1 LARTTG
7 SDGERT
13 EAAIR
18 AAAAMLIARHGYEA
32 MSMRQLAEEVGVQ
45 AAALYRY
52 FPTKEELLFTL
63 MREHMEELVAAWDA
77 ARPAAVDPVARLRA
91 YVANHIAFHVARR
104 HSTQLSNL
112 ELRSL
117 SKERLSAI
125 LKLRTAYEKEL
136 RLILRDG
143 AEQGAFAIDDVG
155 LTAMAIIQM
164 ITGVIVWFRPGERL
178 SVGQVTE
185 TYLSMTLRLV
195 GAKDGRSALQGA
207 RDVHA
212 HAELR
217 VR

>member
-1 LARTTG
+1 MARTTG

-32 MSMRQLAEEVGVQ
+32 MSMRQLAEQVGVQ

-63 MREHMEELVAAWDA
+63 MREHMEELAAAWEASRPPSDDPA
-77 ARPAAVDPVARLRA
+77 ARLSA
-91 YVANHIAFHVARR
+91 YVANHIRFHVARR

-125 LKLRTAYEKEL
+125 LRLRTAYEKEL
-136 RLILRDG
+136 RAILRDG
-143 AEQGAFAIDDVG
+143 VERGLFSIDDTG

-164 ITGVIVWFRPGERL
+164 ITGVVVWFRPGERL
-178 SVGQVTE
+178 SVEQVTGN
-185 TYLSMTLRLV
+185 YLAMTLRLA
-195 GAKDGRSALQGA
+195 GATVTDNNRRGH
-207 RDVHA
+207 DHVHA

-217 VR
+217 AG